1 VPGGGYSP
9 AARNAAC
16 NRQFTLFP
24 ANSRPEET
32 RMRLMPLGPV
42 LLAAALFAAG
52 PAVPVRA
59 EEEAGPAVHKPTHAE
74 SYVMVEPLY
83 ASILEGVRPRGL
95 LLVEFGL
102 DVPDGKFREQVN
114 RSVPR
119 LRDAYVRS
127 LLVYAATAVR
137 PWRQPSV
144 EDISARMQAITNQVM
159 GREGAR
165 VLMAQ
170 TAIRLTH

>member
-1 VPGGGYSP
+1 
-9 AARNAAC
+9 
-16 NRQFTLFP
+16 
-24 ANSRPEET
+24 
-32 RMRLMPLGPV
+32 MRLSPTLAA
-42 LLAAALFAAG
+42 LLAAALLASG
-52 PAVPVRA
+52 PGAPARAA
-59 EEEAGPAVHKPTHAE
+59 EEGGAAVHKPTHAE
-74 SYVMVEPLY
+74 SYVMVEPIY

-102 DVPDGKFREQVN
+102 DVPDDKFREQVN

-159 GREGAR
+159 GRQGAR

>member
-1 VPGGGYSP
+1 
-9 AARNAAC
+9 
-16 NRQFTLFP
+16 
-24 ANSRPEET
+24 
-32 RMRLMPLGPV
+32 MLGITV
-42 LLAAALFAAG
+42 RSFLLAAAVFAA
-52 PAVPVRA
+52 AVAPLRAA
-59 EEEAGPAVHKPTHAE
+59 EEGGAAAVHKPTHAE
-74 SYVMVEPLY
+74 SFVMVEPLY

-102 DVPDGKFREQVN
+102 DVPDEKFREQVN
-114 RSVPR
+114 LAVPR